1 MQQVWW
7 YPAYR
12 WIRCLVSRFQ
22 CKHCHKF
29 GHFSSLCYKKKES
42 EYKRDKSKPRA
53 HQLMVG
59 RASAQGSVCSQS
71 DASFSSSDDSFCL
84 QIQVKST
91 QPETK
96 MQAKQHLVTNL
107 EYKLKPCRRRTKFL
121 RARIDTCSNVN
132 MMPISVYHLIYKDT
146 DCTKLAPSN
155 KDGIFTYTTEKI
167 KVIGSCE
174 LLVLH
179 PNTKC
184 FKEVTFQ
191 VVNHEGSVIV
201 SCATNID
208 LNLIQPHSE
217 LNSRVPNYGR
227 LIYSC
232 SDDPGKHNYKKM
244 KSNVTMSDNASER
257 EVQFLIEP
265 EVSKTD
271 VTQWKNPRCSR
282 RKQAT
287 AGSSPS

>member
-1 MQQVWW
+1 
-7 YPAYR
+7 
-12 WIRCLVSRFQ
+12 
-22 CKHCHKF
+22 
-29 GHFSSLCYKKKES
+29 
-42 EYKRDKSKPRA
+42 
-53 HQLMVG
+53 MVG
-59 RASAQGSVCSQS
+59 RASPQDSVCSQS

-84 QIQVKST
+84 QMQVKSA

-96 MQAKQHLVTNL
+96 MQATQHLVTNI
-107 EYKLKPCRRRTKFL
+107 EYKLKPHRRTKFL

-132 MMPISVYHLIYKDT
+132 VMPVSVYHLTYKDP

-174 LLVLH
+174 LLLLH

-191 VVNHEGSVIV
+191 VVNHEGGVIL
-201 SCATNID
+201 SCATSID
-208 LNLIQPHSE
+208 FNLIQPHSE
-217 LNSRVPNYGR
+217 LNSQVPNYGK

-232 SDDPGKHNYKKM
+232 ADDPGKHKYKKM

-257 EVQFLIEP
+257 EVQSLVEP
-265 EVSKTD
+265 KVSKTN
-271 VTQWKNPRCSR
+271 VTQWKNQDVPR

-287 AGSSPS
+287 AGSSQN